1 MKLQQNLCIGM
12 KMVKPLFLFFIL
24 FYCHQVNAQTNYTD
38 TTRPLNTSQIYIV
51 QALRLNYQKI
61 DSVEYQSAAGN
72 VIIRQEATLFYCDS
86 VVINKNLN
94 QMQAYGHVHI
104 NDADSIHTYAD
115 YLKYNGQEKK
125 AYLDKNVKLTD
136 GKGTLT
142 TKSLTYDVNTKLG
155 IYTTPG
161 KVVNGK
167 TILTSNEG
175 FYYGDTK
182 DIYFK
187 KKVILTDPEYVLK
200 TDTLLYNTETGIA
213 TFVAPTEI
221 LSGKRKVLTSSGY
234 YDAKA
239 RKTYFGRRP
248 HIEDST
254 TVLDA
259 DDVAF
264 DDSTGFSEANGNV
277 VYKDTAQGV
286 TILANNLKSNKK
298 TSSFLATQRPIL
310 ILKQENDSVFVAAD
324 TFFSAKLSALRL
336 VRNIPELKTK
346 DSAPIVDS
354 SIQQPINDSTKAD
367 SIPLVDSS
375 IQQPIKVSAKAD
387 SADRFIEAYFHVRI
401 FSDSLQAAGDSLF
414 LSLEDSVFR
423 LFKNPVVWGQES
435 QITGDT
441 IYLFTGNK
449 KPKELYVFENALSI
463 QRTKEDFYN
472 QVRGRTMRGYF
483 DTSGNLQKVR
493 AQGNAESVYYAQDD
507 GGKYVGVNK
516 SSADMIDMFF
526 KNKEAEKVV
535 FRVNLDGTSYPMG
548 QVDHVTMRLNGFQW
562 LDSKR
567 PKSKYDLFMDVLDP
581 EPVSN
586 PAKLP
591 EKSENEEKI
600 ESNP

>member
-1 MKLQQNLCIGM
+1 MKLHPYLFLEC
-12 KMVKPLFLFFIL
+12 KVVRTLFLFLIIIFSN
-24 FYCHQVNAQTNYTD
+24 QVKSQTTYTD
-38 TTRPLNTSQIYIV
+38 TTQPLNTSQIYIIH
-51 QALRLNYQKI
+51 ALRLNYQKV
-61 DSVEYQSAAGN
+61 DSIEYQSAAGN

-125 AYLDKNVKLTD
+125 AYLDRNVKLTD

-142 TKSLTYDVNTKLG
+142 TKSLTYDVNTKIG

-175 FYYGDTK
+175 FYYGDTR
-182 DIYFK
+182 DVYFK
-187 KKVILTDPEYVLK
+187 KNVVLTDPEYRLK

-221 LSGKRKVLTSSGY
+221 MSGKRKVLTSSGY

-239 RKTYFGRRP
+239 RKTYFGHRP

-254 TVLDA
+254 TILDA

-310 ILKQENDSVFVAAD
+310 ILKQDNDSVFVAAD

-336 VRNIPELKTK
+336 VRNIPELRVK
-346 DSAPIVDS
+346 
-354 SIQQPINDSTKAD
+354 D
-367 SIPLVDSS
+367 SIPILDSS
-375 IQQPIKVSAKAD
+375 VKQSLPDSAKSD

-401 FSDSLQAAGDSLF
+401 FSDSLQAVGDSLF

-463 QRTKEDFYN
+463 QRTKENFYN
-472 QVRGRTMRGYF
+472 QVKGRTMRGYF

-507 GGKYVGVNK
+507 VGKYVGVNK

-535 FRVNLDGTSYPMG
+535 FRSNLDGTSYPMG
-548 QVDHVTMRLNGFQW
+548 QVDHATMRLNGFQW
-562 LDSKR
+562 LDARR
-567 PKSKYDLFMDVLDP
+567 PKSKYDLFMDVLDA
-581 EPVSN
+581 EPVVI
-586 PAKLP
+586 P
-591 EKSENEEKI
+591 SEVPI
-600 ESNP
+600 ESDKGDKDENNP

>member
-1 MKLQQNLCIGM
+1 MKCKL
-12 KMVKPLFLFFIL
+12 VKPLIL
-24 FYCHQVNAQTNYTD
+24 FLLIIFSNKVSSQTTYSD
-38 TTRPLNTSQIYIV
+38 TTKPLNTSQIYIIH
-51 QALRLNYQKI
+51 ALRLNYQKV

-72 VIIRQEATLFYCDS
+72 VIIKQEATLFYCDS

-142 TKSLTYDVNTKLG
+142 TKSLTYDVNTKIG
-155 IYTTPG
+155 IYNTPG

-175 FYYGDTK
+175 FYYGDTR
-182 DIYFK
+182 DVYFK
-187 KKVILTDPEYVLK
+187 KKVVLTDPNYTLK

-221 LSGKRKVLTSSGY
+221 ISGKRKVITSSGY

-254 TVLDA
+254 TILDA

-277 VYKDTAQGV
+277 VYKDTAQGI

-298 TSSFLATQRPIL
+298 TESFLATQRPIL
-310 ILKQENDSVFVAAD
+310 ILKQDNDSVFVAAD
-324 TFFSAKLSALRL
+324 TFFSAKLSVLKL
-336 VRNIPELKTK
+336 VRDVPELRVS
-346 DSAPIVDS
+346 DSVPILDS
-354 SIQQPINDSTKAD
+354 SIQQPLAD
-367 SIPLVDSS
+367 SAR
-375 IQQPIKVSAKAD
+375 KD

-472 QVRGRTMRGYF
+472 QVKGRTMKGYF

-507 GGKYVGVNK
+507 AGKYVGVNK

-535 FRVNLDGTSYPMG
+535 FRSNLDGTSYPMG

-562 LDSKR
+562 LDSRR

-581 EPVSN
+581 DPVST
-586 PAKLP
+586 P
-591 EKSENEEKI
+591 ENAPTISDNEEKI
-600 ESNP
+600 DNNP